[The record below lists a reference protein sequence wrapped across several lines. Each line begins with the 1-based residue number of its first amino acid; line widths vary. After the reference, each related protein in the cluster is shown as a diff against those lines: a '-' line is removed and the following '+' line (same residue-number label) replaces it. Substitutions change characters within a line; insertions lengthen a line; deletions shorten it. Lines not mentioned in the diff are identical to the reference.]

1 MVDKP
6 DRDVTRMAVERAV
19 PVLTKAK
26 DLLKTI
32 IYTGPDQILMSNKEI
47 LHGAADGNPDMLKH
61 VGNTA
66 SDVDNQLLEK
76 LLMTGQLTDA

>member
-6 DRDVTRMAVERAV
+6 DRDITRMAVERAV

-32 IYTGPDQILMSNKEI
+32 IYTGPDKVLISDSEI
-47 LHGAADGNPDMLKH
+47 LQGAADGNPNMLKH

-66 SDVDNQLLEK
+66 SEVDNQLLEK
-76 LLMTGQLTDA
+76 MLMTGQIRS

>member
-1 MVDKP
+1 MAEKP
-6 DRDVTRMAVERAV
+6 DRDITRMAVERAV

-32 IYTGPDQILMSNKEI
+32 IYTGPDRILISNKEI
-47 LHGAADGNPDMLKH
+47 LQGAADGNPNMLKH

-66 SDVDNQLLEK
+66 SEIDNQLLEK
-76 LLMTGQLTDA
+76 MLMTGQIGS